1 MLVCDQC
8 NTEFKPNKMKAQRF
22 CTYKCYKVSLEKP
35 KKCCKNCNNKITSK
49 WAKDFCC
56 RSCSTSFN
64 NKKRDYGYRRSKL
77 EEYIEE
83 VVSEKT
89 NRTILF
95 NNKTIIGSELDIYV
109 PDLKLAIEIQ
119 GIFHYQPVFGE
130 EKFNSIKRNDAV
142 KRKKC
147 KELGIKLVEINTC
160 EQNQFSIESSKK
172 YVDFILELILIPSVL
187 V

>member
-1 MLVCDQC
+1 
-8 NTEFKPNKMKAQRF
+8 
-22 CTYKCYKVSLEKP
+22 
-35 KKCCKNCNNKITSK
+35 
-49 WAKDFCC
+49 
-56 RSCSTSFN
+56 
-64 NKKRDYGYRRSKL
+64 
-77 EEYIEE
+77 
-83 VVSEKT
+83 
-89 NRTILF
+89 
-95 NNKTIIGSELDIYV
+95 
-109 PDLKLAIEIQ
+109 LAIEIQ

>member
-35 KKCCKNCNNKITSK
+35 KKFCKNCNNKITSK